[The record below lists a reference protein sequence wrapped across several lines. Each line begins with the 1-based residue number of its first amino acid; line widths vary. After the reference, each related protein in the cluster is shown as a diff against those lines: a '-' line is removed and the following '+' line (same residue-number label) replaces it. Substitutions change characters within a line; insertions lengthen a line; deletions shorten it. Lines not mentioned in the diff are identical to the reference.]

1 MHIMR
6 ADITARPSTQG
17 SMHARREEG
26 ASATEALSVLRTTL
40 HVAKEVGARLGS
52 REVLLGSLPKIEAI
66 GALNHAASRHQ
77 TIDGQRPACPSV
89 K

>member
-6 ADITARPSTQG
+6 ADIPAHSSTLG

-26 ASATEALSVLRTTL
+26 ASAPEALPVLRTTL

-66 GALNHAASRHQ
+66 GALKHAASRHQ
-77 TIDGQRPACPSV
+77 TIDGQRPARPSV
-89 K
+89 E